1 MKWPLTTRIFVHS
14 RNYCTIMT
22 WGMKQFQGWRNAWQV
37 PWGSGMKFDTIWHF
51 SAHMDNSS
59 LRGVSRFQVSR
70 SVSILWRVPVL
81 LHYTKW
87 ILSEHVCFYPTLLF
101 EVPLYCR
108 GFVSLSNRAFKA
120 FDNVVSVSV
129 EQRANEL
136 NFEVYLIPTSL

>member
-1 MKWPLTTRIFVHS
+1 MTVYHKNFCPFAKWLHNRDKGEWNNPGISKGDVIRDE
-14 RNYCTIMT
+14 
-22 WGMKQFQGWRNAWQV
+22 
-37 PWGSGMKFDTIWHF
+37 WGSGMKFDTIWHF